1 MPPVFLFL
9 CWQLAAERTH
19 GTKTLPKRIQMQT
32 LWSQNKN
39 EENDEIPCAKSTCW
53 SSISLWTMQLSGH
66 DCVQFENTQGE
77 KTWSNQT
84 QVFVL
89 WLQRLR
95 EESRSSPREKK
106 PRGPTEGIVVWYAVF
121 WSQVQSPE
129 YLHLILV
136 YCKQLNVGDKKE
148 EAGKKHS

>member
-1 MPPVFLFL
+1 MPPMFLFL

-19 GTKTLPKRIQMQT
+19 GTKTSSKRIQMWT

-39 EENDEIPCAKSTCW
+39 EENDEVPRAKSTCW

-106 PRGPTEGIVVWYAVF
+106 PRRPTEGIVVWYEVF
-121 WSQVQSPE
+121 WSKVQSPE
-129 YLHLILV
+129 HLHLILV
-136 YCKQLNVGDKKE
+136 YGKQLNVGNKKE
-148 EAGKKHS
+148 EAKKKHS